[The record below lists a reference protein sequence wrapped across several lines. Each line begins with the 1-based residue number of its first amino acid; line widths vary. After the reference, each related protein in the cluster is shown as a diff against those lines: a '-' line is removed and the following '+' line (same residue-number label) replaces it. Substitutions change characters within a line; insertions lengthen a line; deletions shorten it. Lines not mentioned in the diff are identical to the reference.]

1 MSNFDVFDNLN
12 SYLDKTDD
20 YDVSDDADLGAS
32 FDEAEMQ
39 APVATA
45 KAKRGAK
52 KAETTKLIS
61 PKKKRDKPTSQ
72 TSLHS
77 AKSQK
82 AEEEEE
88 EEMESTDDEE
98 DDLGS
103 GSQSSIASRKTRAA
117 AAVVEI
123 ADDGMEQQISAIKRQ
138 YDIIFNQNKTF
149 TDSNKKFFSGLKRRY
164 NTLAKQFHNKSRNK
178 TFPEKLQEL
187 RDEMYDICVNSNL
200 FAPPEVPVV
209 PAAPAP
215 VVNSQLPAKRTGTR
229 RSLRGRRQEPE
240 LINLVD
246 SPALVLPGVVNL
258 DSDEDEDCVMAVK
271 EADESF
277 DSENYELSLKIKWE
291 GKLERFTHR
300 KHQKFADLIG
310 QLAKRAGSDPSYVV
324 LDINERIINPE
335 DTPDSINYRI
345 SQFISGRVM
354 QGKLAD
360 MFVGG
365 RPNGTK
371 PAVNK
376 NLIKLKVQSDRWKQP
391 LEVQIE
397 KDRKMK
403 LVVIKCAEQLK
414 CAPGEIKLSFD
425 GDPVELDSTPLE
437 LDLEGGEIL
446 DLRFVK

>member
-20 YDVSDDADLGAS
+20 YDVSDDAELGVS

-39 APVATA
+39 LPVAT
-45 KAKRGAK
+45 KGKRGTK
-52 KAETTKLIS
+52 KDKEPKLIS

-77 AKSQK
+77 AMSQ
-82 AEEEEE
+82 EEEEE
-88 EEMESTDDEE
+88 EDELES
-98 DDLGS
+98 GS
-103 GSQSSIASRKTRAA
+103 GSQSSIASRKRGMPT

-123 ADDGMEQQISAIKRQ
+123 EDDGLEQQIAAIKKQ
-138 YDIIFNQNKTF
+138 YDIIFNQNKSF
-149 TDSNKKFFSGLKRRY
+149 ADSNKKFFSGLKRRY
-164 NTLAKQFHNKSRNK
+164 TTLSKQFHSKSRSK
-178 TFPEKLQEL
+178 TFPEKLQVL
-187 RDEMYDICVNSNL
+187 RDEMFDICVNSNL
-200 FAPPEVPVV
+200 FAPQVPAV
-209 PAAPAP
+209 PAAPPP
-215 VVNSQLPAKRTGTR
+215 VVNSQLPATRSGTR
-229 RSLRGRRQEPE
+229 RSLRRQEPE

-246 SPALVLPGVVNL
+246 SPALILPGVVNL
-258 DSDEDEDCVMAVK
+258 DSDDDADCVMAVK
-271 EADESF
+271 EADQSF

-291 GKLERFTHR
+291 GKIERFAHR
-300 KHQKFADLIG
+300 KHQKFADLIE
-310 QLAKRAGSDPSYVV
+310 QLAKRAGSDASHVV

-360 MFVGG
+360 LFVGN
-365 RPNGTK
+365 RPNVTK
-371 PAVNK
+371 PVANK
-376 NLIKLKVQSDRWKQP
+376 NLIKLKVQSDRWKHP

-425 GDPVELDSTPLE
+425 GDPVELDSTPID

>member
-52 KAETTKLIS
+52 KAEPTKLIS

-82 AEEEEE
+82 EEE
-88 EEMESTDDEE
+88 EEMDSTDDDEE

-103 GSQSSIASRKTRAA
+103 GSQSSIASRKRGAA

-138 YDIIFNQNKTF
+138 YDIIFNQNKSF

-164 NTLAKQFHNKSRNK
+164 NALAKQFHNKSRNK